1 MPTLTLKNV
10 PEELVARLK
19 QEAAQNRRS
28 LNQETLA
35 RLEQSLAARWPSG
48 AEKVEL
54 IRRIQ
59 ARFADIEP
67 IDEKFLQRA
76 KAHGR
81 P

>member
-19 QEAAQNRRS
+19 EEAAQNRRS
-28 LNQETLA
+28 LNRETVA
-35 RLEQSLAARWPSG
+35 RLEQSLTVRWPTG

-59 ARFADIEP
+59 SRFADLQP
-67 IDEKFLQRA
+67 IDEKFLHQA
-76 KAHGR
+76 KSHGR
-81 P
+81 R